1 MTLHLSLDKMFQN
14 LFLISGFTLGL
25 EDDVSGVWLNAAATS
40 LHKFVMAFVVGI
52 ELISNKVDKNK
63 IKNKIYTFYT
73 ESGTFKQDSMLT
85 YHIYTL
91 IFGFA
96 GVTGTIIGLKKF
108 SFMTFFL

>member
-1 MTLHLSLDKMFQN
+1 MFQN
-14 LFLISGFTLGL
+14 LFHISGFTLGL

-63 IKNKIYTFYT
+63 IKNKIYLFYT
-73 ESGTFKQDSMLT
+73 KYGTFNQDSMLT

-108 SFMTFFL
+108 PFMTYFL